1 MQAKINIV
9 KSAILSATEKVKRAS
24 VLNWAIFSKETKII
38 SLIPKAFGV
47 IESNKLEIAIKEYI
61 LDKNEKN
68 LTFANLLING
78 NHHQSPDIVRD
89 KMPSFVA
96 ASGVSPFLEKISFFE
111 SKWLKVLKLP
121 PGYCPNSQSDSGE
134 TKWNEADRKNKIG
147 LVLSWAFCGFMLCV
161 GWRVDGGC

>member
-61 LDKNEKN
+61 KLSDRIRFNPRLFDKK
-68 LTFANLLING
+68 
-78 NHHQSPDIVRD
+78 
-89 KMPSFVA
+89 
-96 ASGVSPFLEKISFFE
+96 
-111 SKWLKVLKLP
+111 
-121 PGYCPNSQSDSGE
+121 
-134 TKWNEADRKNKIG
+134 
-147 LVLSWAFCGFMLCV
+147 
-161 GWRVDGGC
+161 